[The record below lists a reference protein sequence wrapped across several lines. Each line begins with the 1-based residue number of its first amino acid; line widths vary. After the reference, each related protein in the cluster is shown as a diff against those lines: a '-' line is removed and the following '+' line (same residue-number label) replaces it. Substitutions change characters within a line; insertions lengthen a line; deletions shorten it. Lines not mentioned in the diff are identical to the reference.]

1 MKFKNYYGYLRLL
14 FTTIC
19 ISAVSSCGW
28 VMFDTKGPIGKEQG
42 NLILLTAGLML
53 IVVIPV
59 FVMSITFFWRYR
71 ESNKDADYDPS
82 FIHSAK
88 AEMVIWG
95 VPIIL
100 ITILSIISYKAVHDL
115 DPYRPLK
122 HDKPALNIEVVSLD
136 FKWLFI
142 YPEQGVAAVNELYI
156 PVNTP
161 VTFHIT
167 SDTTMS
173 TLSIPYLGGM
183 VYGMG
188 GQRTKLN
195 LLAEEEGEYF
205 GYSGNYTGMGHSAM
219 RFTTHSVND
228 EAFNN
233 WVRKARSSS
242 DYLDFAAFKKLGE
255 PGEMVN
261 HRYPVHPVKYYGRV
275 ESGLFRKVI
284 GQYKVLKDLE
294 VSAAKGN

>member
-1 MKFKNYYGYLRLL
+1 MKLKNYYSYLRLFFITL
-14 FTTIC
+14 FAGV
-19 ISAVSSCGW
+19 ISGCDW
-28 VMFDTKGPIGKEQG
+28 VWLNAKGPIGKEQG
-42 NLILLTAGLML
+42 DLILLTAGLML

-71 ESNKDADYDPS
+71 ESNKNAEYDPS
-82 FIHSAK
+82 FIHSNK

-100 ITILSIISYKAVHDL
+100 ITVLSIISYKAVHKL
-115 DPYRPLK
+115 DPYRPIK
-122 HDKPALNIEVVSLD
+122 HDKPALNVEVVSLD

-156 PVNTP
+156 PVDTP
-161 VTFHIT
+161 ITFHIT
-167 SDTTMS
+167 SDTSMS
-173 TLSIPYLGGM
+173 TLSIPQLGGM

-195 LLAEEEGEYF
+195 LLAEEEGQYF

-219 RFTTHSVND
+219 RFTTHAVSD
-228 EAFNN
+228 DAFAK
-233 WVRKARSSS
+233 WVRDAKKSP
-242 DYLDFAAFKKLGE
+242 DYLDFVAFKKLGE

-261 HRYPVHPVKYYGRV
+261 HRYPVHPVKYYGRI
-275 ESGLFRKVI
+275 ENGLFRKVI

-294 VSAAKGN
+294 VSAAKEN

>member
-1 MKFKNYYGYLRLL
+1 MKLKNYYGYLRLFFITL
-14 FTTIC
+14 FVC
-19 ISAVSSCGW
+19 VISGCDW
-28 VMFDTKGPIGKEQG
+28 VLLDAQGPIGKEQG
-42 NLILLTAGLML
+42 NLILFAGGLML

-59 FVMSITFFWRYR
+59 FVMSIMFFVRYR
-71 ESNKDADYDPS
+71 ESNKNADYDPS
-82 FIHSAK
+82 FIHSGK
-88 AEMVIWG
+88 AEAVIWG

-100 ITILSIISYKAVHDL
+100 ITILSIISYKAVHKL
-115 DPYRPLK
+115 DPYRPIK
-122 HDKPALNIEVVSLD
+122 HDKPALNVEVVSLD

-195 LLAEEEGEYF
+195 LLAEEEGKYF
-205 GYSGNYTGMGHSAM
+205 GYSGNYTGVGHSAM
-219 RFTTHSVND
+219 RFTTHSVSD
-228 EAFNN
+228 DAFAK
-233 WVRKARSSS
+233 WVRDAKQSP

-255 PGEMVN
+255 RGEMVN
-261 HRYPVHPVKYYGRV
+261 HRYPIHPVKYYGRI

-294 VSAAKGN
+294 ISAAKEN

>member
-1 MKFKNYYGYLRLL
+1 MKLKNYYGYLRLFFVAL
-14 FTTIC
+14 LIGVASGC
-19 ISAVSSCGW
+19 DW
-28 VMFDTKGPIGKEQG
+28 VWFDAKGPIGKEQG
-42 NLILLTAGLML
+42 DLILLTAGLML

-59 FVMSITFFWRYR
+59 FVMSIAFFYRYR
-71 ESNKDADYDPS
+71 ESNKNAEYDPT
-82 FIHSAK
+82 FIHSGK

-100 ITILSIISYKAVHDL
+100 ITVLSIISYKAVHKL
-115 DPYRPLK
+115 DPYRPIK

-195 LLAEEEGEYF
+195 LLAEEEGQFF
-205 GYSGNYTGMGHSAM
+205 GYSGNYTGVGHSAM
-219 RFTTHSVND
+219 RFTTHSVSD
-228 EAFNN
+228 EVFTK
-233 WVRKARSSS
+233 WVRDAKKSSN
-242 DYLDFAAFKKLGE
+242 YLDFVAFKKLGE
-255 PGEMVN
+255 RGEMVN

-294 VSAAKGN
+294 AVVAKEN